1 MTTLRTHLENYL
13 KLRRQLG
20 FKLRVAG
27 ILLGNFVRFAEQ
39 RRASF
44 ISTKLALEWAT
55 RLPHI
60 QPTQKARRLAVV
72 RRFASY
78 LSAIEPRTEVPPKR
92 LLGCQFRRR
101 QPFLYRP
108 EDIARLIEVAGQI
121 YGDSPVKA
129 ATLAT
134 AIGLMAVTG
143 MRVGEVIGLDSSD
156 VDLSQG
162 VITVRC
168 AKGDRSR
175 LVPLDSSTQ
184 RALEQY
190 ATLLDQ
196 TFPRRHCSNFFLSA
210 RGNRLVHGTVHRN
223 FLSVACRAGL
233 VKPGERRR
241 PRLHDLRHHFCIE
254 TMLRWYRADENVD
267 ARLPELSTYLGHGH
281 VEGTYWY
288 LSAVPELLQL
298 ATRRWQGTEGRR

>member
-13 KLRRQLG
+13 KLRRGLG
-20 FKLRVAG
+20 FKLRVTG
-27 ILLGNFVRFAEQ
+27 ILLSGFVRFAER

-55 RLPHI
+55 RLSHI

-78 LSAIEPRTEVPPKR
+78 LSASEPRTEVPPKR
-92 LLGCQFRRR
+92 LLGCQSRRR

-108 EDIARLIEVAGQI
+108 EDIARLMEVAGQI
-121 YGDSPVKA
+121 YGDSPLKA
-129 ATLAT
+129 TTLAT
-134 AIGLMAVTG
+134 VIGLMAVTG
-143 MRVGEVIGLDSSD
+143 MRVGEVIGLDRSD
-156 VDLSQG
+156 VDLTQG
-162 VITVRC
+162 LITVRR

-175 LVPLDSSTQ
+175 LLPLDASSQ
-184 RALEQY
+184 LALEQY
-190 ATLLDQ
+190 ATLRDQ
-196 TFPRRHCSNFFLSA
+196 TFPRRDCSSFFLSA
-210 RGNRLVHGTVHRN
+210 RGNQLVYGTVHRN
-223 FLSVACRAGL
+223 FLSVVRQVGL
-233 VKPGERRR
+233 AKPGEQRR

-254 TMLRWYRADENVD
+254 TMLRWYRTAEDVD

-298 ATRRWQGTEGRR
+298 ATQRWQGKEDRR